1 LTTASRRGSTRT
13 PRLLDFAAHTE
24 LWRVFK
30 DAGGTGF
37 STRAGRRARFS
48 PVFAADGSVVPV
60 WYGATSEA
68 GAIFESVFHDIRPS
82 HRERRVLPNQYV
94 DRILAPVVTVR
105 PLRLVDLTTDGL
117 RAIGRSRER
126 LIESTSRRYAWT
138 VEQAEQ
144 LRAAAPDA
152 DGFIWVSRARDTSMS
167 LVLYENPGRPAMIA
181 PASKASMP
189 LGVGPG
195 LNVLRRLATS
205 ANIVVVVPGP

>member
-1 LTTASRRGSTRT
+1 
-13 PRLLDFAAHTE
+13 
-24 LWRVFK
+24 
-30 DAGGTGF
+30 
-37 STRAGRRARFS
+37 
-48 PVFAADGSVVPV
+48 
-60 WYGATSEA
+60 
-68 GAIFESVFHDIRPS
+68 
-82 HRERRVLPNQYV
+82 
-94 DRILAPVVTVR
+94 VTVR

-138 VEQAEQ
+138 VEQVEQ